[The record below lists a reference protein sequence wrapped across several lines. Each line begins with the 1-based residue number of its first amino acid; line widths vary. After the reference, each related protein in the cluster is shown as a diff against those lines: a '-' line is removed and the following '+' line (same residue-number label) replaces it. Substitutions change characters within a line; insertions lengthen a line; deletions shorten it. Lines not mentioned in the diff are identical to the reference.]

1 MMVLLASDKLNLG
14 SLDGSGVLYP
24 TICGV
29 ESEERKKKS
38 YSLLK
43 LSWFTCKEI

>member
-14 SLDGSGVLYP
+14 SLDGSRVLYP

-29 ESEERKKKS
+29 ESEERKKKI
-38 YSLLK
+38 LLVVEAF
-43 LSWFTCKEI
+43 LVHL

>member
-29 ESEERKKKS
+29 ESEERKKEI
-38 YSLLK
+38 LLVVEAF
-43 LSWFTCKEI
+43 LVHL